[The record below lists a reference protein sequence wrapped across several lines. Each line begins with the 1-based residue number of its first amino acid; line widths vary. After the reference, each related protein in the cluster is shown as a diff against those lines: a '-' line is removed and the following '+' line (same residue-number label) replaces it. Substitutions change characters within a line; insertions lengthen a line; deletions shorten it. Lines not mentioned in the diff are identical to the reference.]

1 MARQRRCYADAGAML
16 DIRRLAWFD
25 HPRCRESATYVH
37 DPGDCEPPAGR
48 RRNRSVPGCVVRSHA
63 VRSSPADRIREEGK
77 KFCCVTTRRRKF
89 RFRNILGRGLGPLT
103 AHFLC
108 LGVLG
113 FGGVGLTTFSLSPC
127 RQPAVDL
134 SQAFRILTVALVPT
148 TRVVLATALFV
159 DASSLAWAALSGF
172 GTGFFFNVVVA
183 HGRFGSQGKARGE
196 CVNILPERHLIP
208 EQNDWS
214 QSKAFSGNKT
224 ENKTALVRCREQ
236 DECYQDQDALREQDR
251 EQDGI
256 NSAPL
261 TRRSDREPPWWL
273 SIRSSC

>member
-1 MARQRRCYADAGAML
+1 
-16 DIRRLAWFD
+16 
-25 HPRCRESATYVH
+25 
-37 DPGDCEPPAGR
+37 
-48 RRNRSVPGCVVRSHA
+48 VPGCELRSHA
-63 VRSSPADRIREEGK
+63 VRSSPVDRIGEGAK

-89 RFRNILGRGLGPLT
+89 RFRNILGRGLGLLT

-127 RQPAVDL
+127 PQPAVDL

-148 TRVVLATALFV
+148 IRVVLATALFV
-159 DASSLAWAALSGF
+159 DASSLAWAACSGF

-183 HGRFGSQGKARGE
+183 HGRFG
-196 CVNILPERHLIP
+196 LPRESSGRMRQHSPRAPLMP
-208 EQNDWS
+208 EQNDCS
-214 QSKAFSGNKT
+214 QSKAFSENKT
-224 ENKTALVRCREQ
+224 ENKTALVRRREQ
-236 DECYQDQDALREQDR
+236 DECYSDQDALREQDR

-261 TRRSDREPPWWL
+261 TRRSDREPTWWL
-273 SIRSSC
+273 SQNAHYWL